1 MLQRRPS
8 AEVMVSDMMAD
19 SFDIMLDGR
28 PQPEG
33 RLDIP
38 SCLRPYESIQFAM
51 KDIPARYQQVYLDE
65 RADLVHAVAYFE
77 EN

>member
-8 AEVMVSDMMAD
+8 AEVMISDMMAD
-19 SFDIMLDGR
+19 SMDIIFDGR

-33 RLDIP
+33 RFSIP
-38 SCLRPYESIQFAM
+38 SCLKPYEAIQYALR
-51 KDIPARYQQVYLDE
+51 DIPPRYQQVYLDE

-77 EN
+77 E